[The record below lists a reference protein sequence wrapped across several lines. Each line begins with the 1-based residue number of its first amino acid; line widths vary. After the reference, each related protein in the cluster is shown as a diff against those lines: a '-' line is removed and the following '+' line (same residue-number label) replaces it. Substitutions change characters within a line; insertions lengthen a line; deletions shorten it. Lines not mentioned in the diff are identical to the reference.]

1 MVMITR
7 LTFKTCNMAL
17 SGMALVILVMP
28 ALAQQPDST
37 RAATPFIVSTA
48 PKVGATPTNSRLSWA
63 QALQAARE
71 NLDVSLARQA
81 FGAAQADIL
90 AADRAP
96 FPVLTT
102 KASQIDLQNGIG
114 PGNTL
119 TQKRIDKA
127 IGVDWTYERGN
138 KRELRTRVAQRSA
151 AAAQADLEN
160 IRGQQVLAASG
171 AFFDLLSAQDR
182 IEQVMGIERSSALL
196 ATTAARRVSAGDL
209 SAQEAART
217 EIEAQRAKSDV
228 LLAQL
233 DGQRAGLAL
242 AQLIRRPDQLG
253 STALQV
259 LPDWPNQTNTTPL
272 TETTIAAL
280 IDQRADIRAAVE
292 RVQAAQALVEN
303 ASAQRKADITVG
315 SSFDHYP
322 GTSTRLLELRVQ
334 MPLQWNYNYE
344 GEIGRAQAQLA
355 QAQDALDKTR
365 LIAGSEMQRLQ
376 QELAGTAQRTQA
388 YEVEILPRARRVAE
402 NAELA
407 YGKGAIPL
415 TDLIDARRTLRA
427 TLLDALSA
435 RADHAKALSF
445 WQLRTDPQSLPGRMA
460 SDSP

>member
-1 MVMITR
+1 MGKKVNLKI
-7 LTFKTCNMAL
+7 CSAAL
-17 SGMALVILVMP
+17 CSLAFVMP
-28 ALAQQPDST
+28 AAAQHT
-37 RAATPFIVSTA
+37 VNNRVNL
-48 PKVGATPTNSRLSWA
+48 V
-63 QALQAARE
+63 QALEAARE

-81 FGAAQADIL
+81 LGAAQADIL

-102 KASQIDLQNGIG
+102 KASQIDLQHGTG
-114 PGNTL
+114 PGNVL

-151 AAAQADLEN
+151 AAAQADLED

-171 AFFDLLSAQDR
+171 AFFDLLAAQDR
-182 IEQVMGIERSSALL
+182 LEQVMGIERSAALL

-209 SAQEAART
+209 SVQEATRT

-242 AQLIRRPDQLG
+242 AQLIRRPDQLS

-259 LPDWPNQTNTTPL
+259 LPDWPNLTSTPPL
-272 TETTIAAL
+272 ADNALAAL

-292 RVQAAQALVEN
+292 RVQAAQAFMDN
-303 ASAQRKADITVG
+303 ANAQKKADITVG

-322 GTSTRLLELRVQ
+322 GTSTRLLELRMQ
-334 MPLQWNYNYE
+334 IPLQWNYNYE

-365 LIAGSEMQRLQ
+365 LIAGTEMQRLQ
-376 QELAGTAQRTQA
+376 QELTGAAQRTQA

-402 NAELA
+402 SAELA

-435 RADHAKALSF
+435 RADHAKTLSV
-445 WQLRTDPQSLPGRMA
+445 WQLRTDPQSLPGRLA
-460 SDSP
+460 SSNP

>member
-1 MVMITR
+1 MTTR
-7 LTFKTCNMAL
+7 LTLKTCSIAL
-17 SGMALVILVMP
+17 YGLALVMP
-28 ALAQQPDST
+28 VFAQPSGV
-37 RAATPFIVSTA
+37 AGMAIPA
-48 PKVGATPTNSRLSWA
+48 GANSRLSWV
-63 QALQAARE
+63 QALQAARD
-71 NLDVSLARQA
+71 NLDVSLARRA
-81 FGAAQADIL
+81 LGAAQADIL

-102 KASQIDLQNGIG
+102 KASQIDLQNGTG
-114 PGNTL
+114 PGNVL

-151 AAAQADLEN
+151 AAAQADLED

-171 AFFDLLSAQDR
+171 AFFDLLAAQDR
-182 IEQVMGIERSSALL
+182 LEQVMGIERSAALL

-233 DGQRAGLAL
+233 DGQRAGLVL
-242 AQLIRRPDQLG
+242 AQLIRRPEQLS

-259 LPDWPNQTNTTPL
+259 LPDWPNLVSTPPL
-272 TETTIAAL
+272 TDSMLAAL

-292 RVQAAQALVEN
+292 RVQAAQALMDN
-303 ASAQRKADITVG
+303 ANAQKKADITVG

-365 LIAGSEMQRLQ
+365 LIAGTEMQRLQ
-376 QELAGTAQRTQA
+376 QELIGAAQRTQA

-402 NAELA
+402 GAELA

-415 TDLIDARRTLRA
+415 TDLIDARRTLRT

-435 RADHAKALSF
+435 RADHAKALTV
-445 WQLRTDPQSLPGRMA
+445 WQLRTDPQSLPGRLA
-460 SDSP
+460 SNSP

>member
-1 MVMITR
+1 MSTR
-7 LTFKTCNMAL
+7 LTLKTCSIAL
-17 SGMALVILVMP
+17 YGLALVMP
-28 ALAQQPDST
+28 VFAQPSG
-37 RAATPFIVSTA
+37 AAGMATPAAASTPLATSTTA
-48 PKVGATPTNSRLSWA
+48 PANSRLSWV
-63 QALQAARE
+63 QALQAARD
-71 NLDVSLARQA
+71 NLDVSLARRA
-81 FGAAQADIL
+81 LGAAQADIL

-114 PGNTL
+114 PGNVL

-151 AAAQADLEN
+151 AAAQADLED

-171 AFFDLLSAQDR
+171 AFFDLLAAQDR
-182 IEQVMGIERSSALL
+182 LEQVMGIERSAALL

-242 AQLIRRPDQLG
+242 AQLIRRPEQLS

-259 LPDWPNQTNTTPL
+259 LPDWPNLASTPPL
-272 TETTIAAL
+272 TDSMLAAL

-292 RVQAAQALVEN
+292 RVQAAQALMDN
-303 ASAQRKADITVG
+303 ANAQKKADITVG

-365 LIAGSEMQRLQ
+365 LIAGTEMQRLQ
-376 QELAGTAQRTQA
+376 QELIGAAQRTQA

-402 NAELA
+402 GAELA

-435 RADHAKALSF
+435 RADHAKALSV
-445 WQLRTDPQSLPGRMA
+445 WQLRTDPQSLPGRLA
-460 SDSP
+460 SNNP

>member
-1 MVMITR
+1 MTTR
-7 LTFKTCNMAL
+7 FTLKTCSIAL
-17 SGMALVILVMP
+17 YSL
-28 ALAQQPDST
+28 ALAMPVLAQPSGVAGAMET
-37 RAATPFIVSTA
+37 SATA
-48 PKVGATPTNSRLSWA
+48 PANSRLSWV
-63 QALQAARE
+63 QALQAARD
-71 NLDVSLARQA
+71 NLDVSLARRA
-81 FGAAQADIL
+81 LVAAQADIL

-114 PGNTL
+114 PGNVL

-151 AAAQADLEN
+151 AAAQADLED

-171 AFFDLLSAQDR
+171 AFFDLLAAQDR
-182 IEQVMGIERSSALL
+182 LEQVMGIERSAAFL

-233 DGQRAGLAL
+233 DGQRAGLVL
-242 AQLIRRPDQLG
+242 AQLIRRPDQLS

-259 LPDWPNQTNTTPL
+259 LPDWPKLTSTPPL
-272 TETTIAAL
+272 TDSMLAAL

-292 RVQAAQALVEN
+292 RVQAAQALMDN
-303 ASAQRKADITVG
+303 ANAQKKADITVG

-334 MPLQWNYNYE
+334 MPLQWSYNYE

-365 LIAGSEMQRLQ
+365 LIAGTEMQRLQ
-376 QELAGTAQRTQA
+376 QELIGAAQRTQA

-402 NAELA
+402 GAELA

-435 RADHAKALSF
+435 RADHAKALSV
-445 WQLRTDPQSLPGRMA
+445 WQLRTDPQSLPGRLA
-460 SDSP
+460 SNSP